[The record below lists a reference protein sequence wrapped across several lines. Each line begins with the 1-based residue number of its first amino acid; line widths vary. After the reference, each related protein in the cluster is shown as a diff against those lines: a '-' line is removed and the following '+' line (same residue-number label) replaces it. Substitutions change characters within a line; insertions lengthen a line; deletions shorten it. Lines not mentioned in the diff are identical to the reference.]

1 MSKLG
6 KKELEQIDSIVDRY
20 RIGTGEGF
28 SLADHDPAD
37 TGPYDSDAKSDARD
51 MLAAGIDWLADQQAM
66 LAAQDSW
73 AVLLVFQARDA
84 AGKDST
90 IKHVMS
96 GINPQGCAVESFKHP
111 SDTDLDHD
119 YMWRYLSKTP
129 ARGKIGIF
137 NRSYYE
143 EVLIVRVHEDIL
155 AQQKMPSRLVGGD
168 IWQQRFED
176 IRNFEKYL
184 SRNGVSIIKFFLNV
198 SREEQK
204 RRFMDRLTEPEKH
217 WKFSHADIEERAYWD
232 DYTRAY
238 EDAIRH
244 TACEAAPWYVIPADV
259 KWFTRLIVAAA
270 IVRRFAALDLSY
282 PKLPADELAELDA
295 ARKRLEQEEA
305 PDRKSR

>member
-1 MSKLG
+1 MTRLSKA
-6 KKELEQIDSIVDRY
+6 ELEKIDAVVDRY
-20 RIGTGEGF
+20 RIVTGKGF

-37 TGPYDSDAKSDARD
+37 TGPYDSDAKSDARE
-51 MLAAGIDWLADQQAM
+51 MLAAGIDWLADHQAM

-73 AVLLVFQARDA
+73 AVLLIFQARDA

-96 GINPQGCAVESFKHP
+96 GINPQGCDVVSFKHP
-111 SDTDLDHD
+111 SATDLDHD
-119 YMWRYLSKTP
+119 YLWRYLSKTP

-143 EVLIVRVHEDIL
+143 EVLIVRVHEHIL
-155 AQQKMPSRLVGGD
+155 AEQKMPARLVGDD

-176 IRNFEKYL
+176 IRNFENYL

-198 SREEQK
+198 SRDEQK

-217 WKFSHADIEERAYWD
+217 WKFSRSDIEERAYWD
-232 DYTRAY
+232 EYTRAY
-238 EDAIRH
+238 EDAIRN
-244 TACEAAPWYVIPADV
+244 TASEAAPWYVVPADV

-270 IVRRFAALDLSY
+270 VARRFTALDLSF
-282 PKLPADELAELDA
+282 PKLPADKLAELDA
-295 ARKRLEQEEA
+295 ARKWLEREDA
-305 PDRKSR
+305 PGR